1 MAGGGGSEPG
11 HDGPDPGHGP
21 GGGPNFGIPAGTYG
35 QKRDASGAGDRR
47 PRLQRQPDRDGQAG
61 RCRPSSRPAQIIT
74 VNGRKGVGHALPRD
88 RLGAIPR
95 DGSTTVVA
103 IPLRATDD
111 TLQQLLVVEALV
123 IAGVLIVLGLVS
135 WVVVRVGLLPLDRMG
150 HTAGAIAGGDL
161 SHRVE
166 STDPRTEVGRLGIS
180 LNAMLD
186 RLERAFGEREASED
200 RLRRFIADA
209 SHELRTPL
217 ASIRGYAELFRMGAA
232 RDPADVEKA
241 MGRIEDE
248 AARMGVLVEDLLTL
262 ARLDEVPDT
271 PHAQLDLAALVR
283 DAVDDG
289 RAAAPGREIGI
300 EVDGPALVLGDR
312 DQLRQVLGNLLR
324 NAFVHTPEG
333 TPIEVSLAH
342 VDGEVRLEVRDHGPG
357 PADQRR
363 RGAVRA
369 LLALGG
375 RARARARRRR
385 ARPGHRRG
393 DRRRPRRRRARGQ
406 RAGRRRHLRR
416 HAAAR
421 RGLNAPLPGVALSA
435 PPTVVS
441 RRAADAVTMTDQT
454 LLRPSLRTRP
464 AGPRHVAPS
473 VEVVVPVF
481 NEQAALERSIRRLHR
496 FLSAELPVLLADR
509 HRRQREH
516 RRDARHRRGARA
528 RAARRRGPAPG
539 PQGPRAGPA
548 RGVVAQ
554 RRARALLHGRRPVD
568 RPARPAAA
576 RGAAAV
582 GPQRRRHRHAP
593 GPLGARRARPQARA
607 HLALLQP
614 PAAHRAA
621 RALLRRA
628 VRLQG
633 RDGDGGPAPAR
644 RGPRRRLVLRH
655 RAARARPAHAG
666 CASTRSRSTGSTTPT
681 RASTSCAPRSRTCA
695 ASRAWRR
702 RAPWCASWA
711 SACSARSPTP
721 CSTCCCTARSAPAGR
736 TPSRSR

>member
-1 MAGGGGSEPG
+1 MMASLRARLLAAVLALTACGLLLAGAITYVEQRSFQYSRVDQELKAAVIPVSGALEQMVGHEPYDHDGREPG
-11 HDGPDPGHGP
+11 RGP

-35 QKRDASGAGDRR
+35 QKRDASGQVIADKVFS
-47 PRLQRQPDRDGQAG
+47 LNQTVTAK
-61 RCRPSSRPAQIIT
+61 PALPAKLTTGEIIN
-74 VNGRKGVGHALPRD
+74 VKGRKGVDTRYRVIAAAD
-88 RLGAIPR
+88 PR
-95 DGSTTVVA
+95 DGTTTVVA

-271 PHAQLDLAALVR
+271 PHARLDLAALVR

-289 RAAAPGREIGI
+289 RASAPDRAIGI

-324 NAFVHTPEG
+324 NAFVHTPQG

-357 PADQRR
+357 LPTSDAEALFERFWR
-363 RGAVRA
+363 SEGGRERGRGGAGLGLAIVAAIVDAHDGEVRA
-369 LLALGG
+369 G
-375 RARARARRRR
+375 
-385 ARPGHRRG
+385 
-393 DRRRPRRRRARGQ
+393 
-406 RAGRRRHLRR
+406 
-416 HAAAR
+416 
-421 RGLNAPLPGVALSA
+421 NAPGGGASF
-435 PPTVVS
+435 VV
-441 RRAADAVTMTDQT
+441 T
-454 LLRPSLRTRP
+454 L
-464 AGPRHVAPS
+464 
-473 VEVVVPVF
+473 
-481 NEQAALERSIRRLHR
+481 
-496 FLSAELPVLLADR
+496 
-509 HRRQREH
+509 
-516 RRDARHRRGARA
+516 
-528 RAARRRGPAPG
+528 
-539 PQGPRAGPA
+539 
-548 RGVVAQ
+548 
-554 RRARALLHGRRPVD
+554 
-568 RPARPAAA
+568 PAA
-576 RGAAAV
+576 G
-582 GPQRRRHRHAP
+582 
-593 GPLGARRARPQARA
+593 
-607 HLALLQP
+607 
-614 PAAHRAA
+614 
-621 RALLRRA
+621 
-628 VRLQG
+628 
-633 RDGDGGPAPAR
+633 
-644 RGPRRRLVLRH
+644 
-655 RAARARPAHAG
+655 
-666 CASTRSRSTGSTTPT
+666 
-681 RASTSCAPRSRTCA
+681 
-695 ASRAWRR
+695 
-702 RAPWCASWA
+702 
-711 SACSARSPTP
+711 
-721 CSTCCCTARSAPAGR
+721 
-736 TPSRSR
+736 